1 MTVNVI
7 ISRLDRRRPAV
18 SPVPMEID
26 GSPDTAA
33 DLITLCVRACAA
45 RQRRRTDARG
55 ETVLSQDQIDDLAVM
70 GKIAFGADPN
80 GTPADESAAVANA
93 LQSYE
98 DGLFRVFVNGKAL
111 GGLSEPVSL
120 SENDTLTFLRLT
132 MLSGPGW

>member
-33 DLITLCVRACAA
+33 DLITLCVKACAA
-45 RQRRRTDARG
+45 RQRRRTDASG

-70 GKIAFGADPN
+70 GKIAFGADAS
-80 GTPADESAAVANA
+80 TAPADLEKARENA

-98 DGLFRVFVNGKAL
+98 DGDHRQAARTQG
-111 GGLSEPVSL
+111 S
-120 SENDTLTFLRLT
+120 R
-132 MLSGPGW
+132 